1 MDGFMSIT
9 ASHDGYKRIL
19 TSPIHKREFIY
30 SNTFLEINDQI
41 SGLGNQ
47 VVSRYYI
54 HPDIEI
60 SNAENAFLLTKNGE
74 VIVRLCLEP
83 THEAVIC
90 ESTYHDKFGSSI
102 KNKCIQITGKS
113 PQNIKVKFQII

>member
-1 MDGFMSIT
+1 VSFS
-9 ASHDGYKRIL
+9 ACHDGYKGIL

-30 SNTFLEINDQI
+30 SNTLLEINDQI
-41 SGLGNQ
+41 SGSGNQ
-47 VVSRYYI
+47 VVSRYFI

-60 SNAENAFLLTKNGE
+60 SNAEKAFLLTKNGE
-74 VIVRLCLEP
+74 VIVKLCLES
-83 THEAVIC
+83 TDEAVIC

-113 PQNIKVKFQII
+113 PQNIKANFQII